1 MDEAQS
7 AYAAA
12 QQRYPSVL
20 SSLTAQIQEADLGA
34 KGIFYRVRVG
44 PWENRDDAIEVCE
57 ALKAEGGNCFV
68 TQ

>member
-20 SSLTAQIQEADLGA
+20 TSLTAQIQEADLGA

-44 PWENRDDAIEVCE
+44 PWENRDDAIKVCE